1 MDKKSLSRTVLFF
14 VALLLTNQ
22 KGFSNREIYTIG
34 AAVKNINTE
43 KMSNS
48 PVANDNTM
56 VKRMKNPKYYACF
69 HFLFKLSIFY
79 SVFKFSFLTYV
90 FLLLST
96 ARGHYEF
103 KET

>member
-22 KGFSNREIYTIG
+22 IGFSNREIYTIG

-48 PVANDNTM
+48 PVAIDNSM
-56 VKRMKNPKYYACF
+56 VKRMRKPKI
-69 HFLFKLSIFY
+69 LRM
-79 SVFKFSFLTYV
+79 FSFS
-90 FLLLST
+90 FQAINILLS
-96 ARGHYEF
+96 F
-103 KET
+103 

>member
-22 KGFSNREIYTIG
+22 IGFSNREIYTIG

-48 PVANDNTM
+48 PVAIDNSM
-56 VKRMKNPKYYACF
+56 VKRMKKPEILCM
-69 HFLFKLSIFY
+69 
-79 SVFKFSFLTYV
+79 FSFS
-90 FLLLST
+90 FQAINILLS
-96 ARGHYEF
+96 F
-103 KET
+103 